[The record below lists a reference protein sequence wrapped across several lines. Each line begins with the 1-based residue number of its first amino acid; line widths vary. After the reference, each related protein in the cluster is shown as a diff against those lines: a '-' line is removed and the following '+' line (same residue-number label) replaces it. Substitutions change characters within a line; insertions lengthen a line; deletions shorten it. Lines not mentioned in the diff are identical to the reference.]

1 MRGSDYPAIVIA
13 GPTASGKSSLA
24 LSLALEMNG
33 EIIGCDAF
41 QIYRGMDIG
50 TAKPSAIEREKV
62 PHHLIDIL
70 DPSEEFS
77 AGEYQRRAREVLRTL
92 KDRKRLPLVVGGTG
106 FYLRALIDGLFEG
119 PGRSDELRGRMQ
131 RIAQRKGAAY
141 LHNALGRVDR
151 EASHRISASD
161 LPRIMRAYE
170 VYLLTGKPI
179 SWWHRQPADP
189 LQGFRWLKLGIEWP
203 RDSLYKRINSRV
215 QEMFRNGFV
224 QEVESL
230 LGRYPRDCN
239 ALKAIGYRQIA
250 DYLEGSL
257 TLEQAIEITQRESR
271 RYAKRQCTWLR
282 ADAQLVWLDGT
293 MGESKLTA
301 HTLSLVQKFL

>member
-24 LSLALEMNG
+24 LSLALETNG

-50 TAKPSAIEREKV
+50 TAKPSPIDRVKA

-77 AGEYQRRAREVLRTL
+77 AGDYQRRAREVLKTL
-92 KDRKRLPLVVGGTG
+92 RDRERLPLVVGGTG

-119 PGRSDELRGRMQ
+119 PGRSEELRGRMQ
-131 RIAQRKGAAY
+131 RIAQRKGTAY
-141 LHNALGRVDR
+141 LHNVLGRVDR

-189 LQGFRWLKLGIEWP
+189 LQGFRWLKLAIEWP
-203 RDSLYKRINSRV
+203 RDILYERINSRV
-215 QEMFRNGFV
+215 REMFRNGFV
-224 QEVESL
+224 QEVEKL
-230 LGRYPRDCN
+230 LESYSRDCN

-250 DYLEGSL
+250 DYLEGSQS
-257 TLEQAIEITQRESR
+257 LEQAIEVTQRESR
-271 RYAKRQCTWLR
+271 RYAKRQYTWLR

-293 MGESKLTA
+293 VGESELLTRA
-301 HTLSLVQKFL
+301 LNLVRKFV